1 MAKILVVEDDGM
13 MRELVALHL
22 TVAGYKVETAV
33 DGIAGGESVRRQRPA
48 LIIADVNMPR
58 QNGLDFVAGLRG
70 DHAVRD
76 IPVIFLTCNAEG
88 ELRGKELGA
97 IAYLSKPLVP
107 DQLLSLVSAN
117 VPRHPSKRLAG

>member
-70 DHAVRD
+70 DRAVRD

-117 VPRHPSKRLAG
+117 VPRHPSKPRLA

>member
-13 MRELVALHL
+13 LRELVALHL

-70 DHAVRD
+70 DRAVRD

-117 VPRHPSKRLAG
+117 VPRHPSKPRLA